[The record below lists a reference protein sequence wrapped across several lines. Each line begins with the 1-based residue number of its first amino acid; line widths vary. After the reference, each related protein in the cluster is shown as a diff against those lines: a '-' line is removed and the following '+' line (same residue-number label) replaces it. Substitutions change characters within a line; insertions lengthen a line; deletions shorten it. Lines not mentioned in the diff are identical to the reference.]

1 MFALEERI
9 EIAREPDAVFAF
21 LTSPEH
27 RREWDRS
34 VVSETLVS
42 PAPVKVGSTVR
53 TRMRVMGRDLAFEWR
68 VTELDPPTAMA
79 ARSVTGTMPTHLRFA
94 FEPTDAGCRV
104 VARIHAEP
112 GGMLRL
118 VEPVV
123 AQTARSTLAAGL
135 ARAKTLLEAEG

>member
-9 EIAREPDAVFAF
+9 DVARDPQTVFAF

-27 RREWDRS
+27 RPEWDRS

-42 PAPVKVGSTVR
+42 PAPVTVGSTVR
-53 TRMRVMGRDLAFEWR
+53 TRMRVMGMEVAFEWR
-68 VTELDPPTAMA
+68 VTELDPPRAMA

-94 FEPTDAGCRV
+94 FEPIEAGCRV

-118 VEPVV
+118 VEPIVEQ
-123 AQTARSTLAAGL
+123 AARSTLAAGL
-135 ARAKTLLEAEG
+135 ARARMLLEAQP